1 MDFARLTSAVINHK
15 LIVWSACDLTGR
27 ERSHKNLHGIGLE
40 IDCKRFPVRRSP
52 NCPEEL
58 CLPEMLRNRAS
69 ANPLLVFFPIPKAV
83 FRLFYAF
90 KLIKSALWHAAFHL
104 VGEALFDGVII
115 LVNL

>member
-40 IDCKRFPVRRSP
+40 IDCKRFPVRWSP

-58 CLPEMLRNRAS
+58 SLPEMLRSRAS
-69 ANPLLVFFPIPKAV
+69 ANLLLVFLPISKAV

-90 KLIKSALWHAAFHL
+90 KLIKSAL
-104 VGEALFDGVII
+104 
-115 LVNL
+115 

>member
-69 ANPLLVFFPIPKAV
+69 ANPLLFFSQ
-83 FRLFYAF
+83 FL
-90 KLIKSALWHAAFHL
+90 KLSFAYSMLL
-104 VGEALFDGVII
+104 
-115 LVNL
+115 N